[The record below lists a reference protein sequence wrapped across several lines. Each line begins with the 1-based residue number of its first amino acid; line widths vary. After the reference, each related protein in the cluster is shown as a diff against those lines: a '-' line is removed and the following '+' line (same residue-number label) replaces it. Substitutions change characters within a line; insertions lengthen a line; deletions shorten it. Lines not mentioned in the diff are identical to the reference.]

1 MIIINQLKH
10 QLRDPLGEEEDGMD
24 ETILPVD
31 HQQAGQIR
39 DTELNRALV
48 APLPRGVTLH
58 ALFDSWC
65 VVCGV
70 CVCVCV
76 VNLFMPCACVGVRW
90 GGASVFFRVC

>member
-70 CVCVCV
+70 CVCVCCEFV
-76 VNLFMPCACVGVRW
+76 YAMRVRGRAL